1 MKRSTN
7 QKKTARAIVRFL
19 LCTFVMLGLTFT
31 NAKAQFVNIP
41 CTGYNADLVANG
53 AAGAATA
60 QTSTTTDLDG
70 LGAGYGFV
78 DGTFNCGLG
87 APTTGILPASGL
99 ISSTAA
105 VGLTYTLQGYSS
117 NNALRVPLSGTGI
130 GNATLTPVTPFQSS
144 NLYLLSVSGG
154 GAITSGVTVTVT
166 FSDAS
171 AQVFSN
177 LTTGDWCNTTA
188 GTNTGGVTYT
198 KITTTLYNRVAR
210 TATCSAVGTCQY
222 FAEFSLPLS
231 TSNYG
236 KLISS
241 INISK
246 TTSGQIMSVFAV
258 GATPLCATPSAQATS
273 LIQGATATGSIS
285 ASFTAA
291 TGAPTGYLVVRYPNL
306 ASTTAPVN
314 GNTYVTGQSIGLG
327 TVVQAGATTSF
338 TATGLSGATSY
349 DFYVYSY
356 NTGATCGGPI
366 YLGSSPLTATYTTS
380 ACGSMSGTINIDAGL
395 PNTYPGGF
403 TSITNALTYINT
415 NGLGGNTILELQPTY
430 NPAGE
435 TYPITFPANACVNSS
450 RTLTIRPA
458 AGVGSAFVWTSALT
472 SETVLF
478 NGATYVT
485 IDGRNGGTG
494 TNQFIRIVNTS
505 STAGAAGNAVLMQ
518 NESSNNT
525 ITYVDLQASNLNP
538 AINTGTVTVGAVPGV
553 VAILSTAGINGNDNN
568 TISFCN
574 IHAATSVGN
583 VLNVGVYAYNA
594 TAVGNLANND
604 NNTITNCNIY
614 DMFNATTAT
623 AAIDVV
629 TGNNN
634 WNITNN
640 SVYQTA
646 SRTYTTALIA
656 YRGFWITP
664 GASAVGSS
672 GFTII
677 GNYIGGTAPLCG
689 STPYTMLGATT
700 NTFFPMDISVGTLSA
715 TNVNNN
721 TIQNIAFTTQ
731 SVIIYFGAI
740 TVASG
745 NVNVGNTLGTGNTIG
760 SGTGN
765 GSITLNN
772 STTSNAT
779 SVAYGIRFGGGAVS
793 IANYNTIGSI
803 TINNAAISNS
813 FIGIGM
819 FGGGTTSATMNNN
832 LIGSLTTANS
842 IQFTGVGATATAM
855 GMCGIFVSS
864 GPIVSTINN
873 NVIANLNNTYTG
885 TTTTTTLTVR
895 GIDVAVGAN
904 TISGNIVRNLT
915 SASLI
920 ASSGSTANI
929 LGIVMRSTTAPSTV
943 TSNQIYSLKLTST
956 STTVGTQI
964 TGIYWGPTTSG
975 TNLLAKNFI
984 HSFDVAYTTTT
995 STTATFTGVDV
1006 GAGVANIQNNYIRLG
1021 INDAGASVTTPL
1033 VIRGFSVG
1041 TTSTTNLYYNTV
1053 YIGGTGVTATSA
1065 ANHSSAFNRS
1075 AVSGALVMRNN
1086 IFANTRT
1093 NVGSGQTNKHYSVR
1107 LGTATAGCDFNY
1119 NNYYYSA
1126 GNDNSFGLN
1135 NATAVPTYSLGWLTG
1150 DNFSQVGNP
1159 QFLVPNGTAS
1169 TVDLHLNT
1177 AVAGVAEGAGVAL
1190 AGIVDDDYDGNT
1202 RQGSTGYVGTAN
1214 APDLGADEYAGVSAI
1229 PVFNSLVNSPSGIQ
1243 CSSSAHTITTTINS
1257 VSGSTITAVTLNYSI
1272 NGAGQTGIA
1281 MTLGSGAANSTSVWT
1296 GTIPIPTPAN
1306 ATIVW
1311 YVTATDGTFSNS
1323 QFGTSYSDVPLLGAS
1338 AIASVSVNP
1347 ICAGSST
1354 NLSVVTAKSG
1364 SGAIG
1369 AGGTT
1374 SATYPNPIY
1383 SNWANQKMQIL
1394 YLASELT
1401 SAGFVAGNI
1410 TSMALNLTS
1419 TSVTSRT
1426 AFTINIA
1433 PTTATALTTTYL
1445 TPTFT
1450 QVYTGNYVPAVGTNS
1465 FPFGTGA
1472 GSSSSFNWNGTSNI
1486 VIQICWDNTAST
1498 ATEASTC
1505 TADNTAFASVVSY
1518 NRTSTTGT
1526 PICGLT
1532 VTGALTYTVRPTLTF
1547 VGNKTQAL
1555 SSYSWFDGSTV
1566 VGTSNPLAVSPVV
1579 NTSYTVTATHS
1590 SGCTLTATTS
1600 VTAITLPTTPTA
1612 SNSSQCGAGLP
1623 TASVASTSGAPTP
1636 TFNWYSVPTGGT
1648 ALQSSTSTT
1657 YTTSINTTSTF
1668 YVAEASGACE
1678 SPRVTVTVNVSQP
1691 DPIVATA
1698 SASPICVNTPV
1709 TLGYT
1714 QALSNNIYSVFSW
1727 SGLSGSGAST
1737 PVSGSPAVITP
1748 TVAGTYTYTITA
1760 SEPSSS
1766 CATISTIAVT
1776 VTAGPNIN
1784 TPVASPSTV
1793 CSGSP
1798 STLTATTNVIGSG
1811 SAQVGAGTT
1820 TVSAGSYLPYYRTFE
1835 GSHAQYLYT
1844 ASELTALGFFPG
1856 NMTSLTIPVSVV
1868 SATPFNFDNFG
1879 IRMANT
1885 LVTSL
1890 TAFQT
1895 PTYTNVYSAST
1906 TTPIVGNNTYTFSTP
1921 FSWDGTSNVLIDI
1934 YHDNDPNN
1942 TCTAGSPTCWG
1953 NSATES
1959 YTTTAFTSV
1968 VYYYADNTTG
1978 ARTMSSLTTA
1988 TGSVTTRPNFILGGQ
2003 FGTVGAGS
2011 LTWTWNP
2018 GSING
2023 NSVSVSPLSTTTY
2036 TVSANGGACTSTL
2049 SVTVNVIQLPSTP
2062 TATNT
2067 AQCGSGV
2074 PTASVAS
2081 TSGAP
2086 TPTFKWYSVLT
2097 GGTALQTSTSTT
2109 YTTSIGST
2117 ATFYISEVGGSCES
2131 QRVPVTIT
2139 VTQPDAIVATASAT
2153 TFCVNSPIT
2162 LNYTQA
2168 LSNNVYSVISWS
2180 GAAGSGASTPVAG
2193 NPAVVTPSLA
2203 GPYTYTITASE
2214 PSSGCATTATIAV
2227 TATPGPTINTPVAS
2241 PSTVCSGSP
2250 STLTATTN
2258 VIGAG
2263 VATVG
2268 AGATTSATYSNPFY
2282 SLWSNTHMQHLVLA
2296 SELTASGLYA
2306 GNITSLGLNITVP
2319 STLPMLDLSVKIGHT
2334 SATNMSSY
2342 VSTTFTTVYTNA
2354 SLMPIT
2360 GVNTMTFSTPFVWD
2374 GVSNIVIEICHGNSA
2389 STATMSRTCLFDN
2402 TAYVSTIHTHKTV
2415 GTAGTAQCS
2424 DNTTNVTTYSGRP
2437 QFIFNGQVLT
2447 TGAGSGITWNWN
2459 PGSLSG
2465 NSVSVSPTSTT
2476 TYTVSANG
2484 GACTSTSSVVVN
2496 VNPLIAAPSATNATQ
2511 CGTGIP
2517 TVSVASTSGGSGNG
2531 QFSWYNAS
2539 TGGTL
2544 QQAPASAMG
2553 TYYSNNFSS
2562 GANGGSLSG
2571 SAAISGGVI
2580 ALQPTTTATGGAF
2593 TVNAS
2598 GTNSNQYQTDFDL
2611 SAISTGTS
2619 MADGFS
2625 YCIGDDAIPLNNSST
2640 PTAEHG
2646 SGSKIRIA
2654 FLTYNAA
2661 SGSDGKG
2668 IYLLYNSSLTTG
2680 YTSGGTGVLGYSTN
2694 VAWIPTTATTVNSH
2708 VTVTINSSG
2717 QLTLSV
2723 GGTAIFTN
2731 VQLPAGYLSSDRST
2745 WKHIFSSRSGGIT
2758 GGFSMD
2764 NLVIQ
2769 QLVPSAGYSTYL
2781 SSINTTTTWYVSEMG
2796 NNGCPS
2802 PRTAVT
2808 ETVNTPNP
2816 IVATASATPIC
2827 VNTPVTLNYT
2837 QALSNNT
2844 YDNISWAGAA
2854 GSGASTP
2861 VTVNP
2866 AVISPTVGGTYTY
2879 TVTASE
2885 TSSGC
2890 VTTSSVAVV
2899 VTPGPVINTPTA
2911 VPSSVCAGVP
2921 STLTATTNVIN
2932 TGSLT
2937 VGTGTTTSAGGS
2949 FLPYYRTFE
2958 GSHKQYLYTA
2968 SELSALGLFPGN
2980 ITSLTI
2986 PVSVVSASPFNFD
2999 NFGIRMANT
3008 SAISL
3013 TAFQTPTFTNVYNT
3027 SSTTPI
3033 VGNNTYAFSAP
3044 FAWDGTSNVLLDVYY
3059 DNDPGN
3065 TCSAGSPTCWGNSA
3079 TEAYSTTG
3087 FTSVVYYYADNT
3099 SGARTMSSLTTV
3111 SGSAAT
3117 RPNFVFSGQ
3126 VGTVGAGTVTWTW
3139 NPGSLNGNTVTVN
3152 PLTTTTYTV
3161 SANGGGCIS
3170 TSSVAVNV
3178 TPLPSVPTAT
3188 NSIQCGA
3195 GIPTASVTSTSG
3207 APTPI
3212 FKWYN
3217 AATGGTVLQTGTSTT
3232 YTTSISLA
3240 TTFYVSELSGTCES
3254 SPRTA
3259 VLADNSADVLTI
3271 VGNSASCLGT
3281 PNAYSITQTGS
3292 NQTFTG
3298 YTWSATP
3305 ATGSGITGTVTG
3317 LSQTITPTANGVYT
3331 YSVVATSGTCNVTA
3345 TKTVSIYTGLSGT
3358 ATSTPI
3364 TSCVNPTG
3372 LITANV
3378 NGAGTIVNNDFTS
3391 SVLPSNM
3398 VAAGNNFAITGGR
3411 MQLTSAANSMNGGV
3425 LITNTTGLANNDF
3438 QIDFDMITTTSG
3450 SSPADGFSYS
3460 YGDDVVALPDA
3471 TAATGTSGVTTLAP
3485 ENGSGTKLKL
3495 SFDAISNTG
3504 GCTGGLPASNSSG
3517 NTPGVYLMYNC
3528 TASHQGPTCNGVV
3541 YYDGGTTVPTYTNG
3555 IAGANGT
3562 VAGLGWRATT
3572 TSGATTHVTIKIN
3585 ALGQVSMWLNA
3596 SQVVTNQQL
3605 PASYLTA
3612 NKSTWKHAFCARTGG
3627 LNEGHY
3633 IDNLLIQYNN
3643 FYEYSINGGSSWTT
3657 NNPIIPPSSGT
3668 YSVDARYVAV
3678 PACSANLGSVTIATP
3693 IFTTGTTL
3701 ATVCSGTATQPTL
3714 SFSPTFGS
3722 GATYQWESSP
3732 VGANTWSPISGATSA
3747 TYTPTIALTAS
3758 MDFHCVISCGGTPV
3772 AGSPSSTQTIV
3783 VTPTPT
3789 ASASS
3794 NTGICATQ
3802 TLDLTGTTDIGTTF
3816 SWTGPNGFTSAS
3828 QSPSIVGITTSG
3840 TGTYSFT
3847 ASNSG
3852 CSATGTTVVII
3863 NPAVTMNSVTAT
3875 PAVVCNGSNSVLTAN
3890 ASLPPLV
3897 GPNGYNRI
3905 ALSGQTFSA
3914 LSGTGI
3920 TTINT
3925 TAQLTAGMGSASQDD
3940 GGVVVTLPFTFSYMG
3955 NTFTQMSMCTNGWV
3969 GAGNQSTIDAVS
3981 MRTAG
3986 NLFTTTIP
3994 NNTIAAWFKDMGA
4007 NFPTGTGSM
4016 RYGSI
4021 GTDVYAFQWNNA
4033 VGSGFSDGSAITISF
4048 QVNIYGPAST
4058 NPGRI
4063 EIVYGPTAGTIT
4075 TAASIG
4081 IEDATGGTNHYINAL
4096 DGTQTSTTTSSAWPG
4111 NGNGY
4116 RFDPIVQSVSNY
4128 TWSADPTLSVT
4139 AGSTVTASSVTLPT
4153 TYSVTASSTSG
4164 CTATGTVSVTV
4175 NPLPTAS
4182 ISGTTSVCAAG
4193 GAGTNVTSA
4202 NLIVDFTGVGP
4213 WHYSVNGVT
4222 QPVANTSPATVTVN
4236 PTTTTTYSITSFSD
4250 ANCTGDVIGSGSAVV
4265 TVKPLPDVQY
4275 SVPSASICSGLPS
4288 NVALSSS
4295 VSGATYTWFE
4305 SNNSGIVS
4313 GTSPISSGATIDD
4326 VLSNTTNTTVGTI
4339 KYTVT
4344 PTADGCTSNASL
4356 TPTISVKPTPV
4367 GVSTPSSDIVCDGYA
4382 PTFDLTTGAPGINT
4396 FAWSASGTA
4405 GT

>member
-166 FSDAS
+166 FSDATT
-171 AQVFSN
+171 QVFSN

-435 TYPITFPANACVNSS
+435 TYPITFPANACINSS

-672 GFTII
+672 GFTIT

-1281 MTLGSGAANSTSVWT
+1281 MTLGSGAANATSVWT

-1419 TSVTSRT
+1419 TTVTSRT

-1727 SGLSGSGAST
+1727 SGLAGSGAST

-1784 TPVASPSTV
+1784 GNTATPSTV
-1793 CSGSP
+1793 CSTGL
-1798 STLTATTNVIGSG
+1798 STLAAYTLSSGPQTLPTGYCTPSNASGTTYGINNFSTTGGTTNITNNGSG
-1811 SAQVGAGTT
+1811 
-1820 TVSAGSYLPYYRTFE
+1820 F
-1835 GSHAQYLYT
+1835 
-1844 ASELTALGFFPG
+1844 
-1856 NMTSLTIPVSVV
+1856 
-1868 SATPFNFDNFG
+1868 SATGLGNFTAMVVTQQTGSAINFSITG
-1879 IRMANT
+1879 MSTSTYGMAIFVDWNRNGLFT
-1885 LVTSL
+1885 D
-1890 TAFQT
+1890 AGEQM
-1895 PTYTNVYSAST
+1895 YASGAY
-1906 TTPIVGNNTYTFSTP
+1906 V
-1921 FSWDGTSNVLIDI
+1921 
-1934 YHDNDPNN
+1934 
-1942 TCTAGSPTCWG
+1942 
-1953 NSATES
+1953 NSATGSFTVPLTASLGTTKMRVVADYLSTTPGSCQVATTEES
-1959 YTTTAFTSV
+1959 EDYTFNV
-1968 VYYYADNTTG
+1968 QGN
-1978 ARTMSSLTTA
+1978 
-1988 TGSVTTRPNFILGGQ
+1988 
-2003 FGTVGAGS
+2003 GAGS

-2018 GSING
+2018 GNLSG
-2023 NSVSVSPLSTTTY
+2023 NTVTVNPAATTTY

-2049 SVTVNVIQLPSTP
+2049 SVTV
-2062 TATNT
+2062 TAIPLI
-2067 AQCGSGV
+2067 S
-2074 PTASVAS
+2074 
-2081 TSGAP
+2081 AP
-2086 TPTFKWYSVLT
+2086 T
-2097 GGTALQTSTSTT
+2097 
-2109 YTTSIGST
+2109 
-2117 ATFYISEVGGSCES
+2117 
-2131 QRVPVTIT
+2131 
-2139 VTQPDAIVATASAT
+2139 
-2153 TFCVNSPIT
+2153 
-2162 LNYTQA
+2162 
-2168 LSNNVYSVISWS
+2168 
-2180 GAAGSGASTPVAG
+2180 
-2193 NPAVVTPSLA
+2193 
-2203 GPYTYTITASE
+2203 
-2214 PSSGCATTATIAV
+2214 
-2227 TATPGPTINTPVAS
+2227 
-2241 PSTVCSGSP
+2241 
-2250 STLTATTN
+2250 
-2258 VIGAG
+2258 
-2263 VATVG
+2263 
-2268 AGATTSATYSNPFY
+2268 
-2282 SLWSNTHMQHLVLA
+2282 
-2296 SELTASGLYA
+2296 
-2306 GNITSLGLNITVP
+2306 
-2319 STLPMLDLSVKIGHT
+2319 
-2334 SATNMSSY
+2334 
-2342 VSTTFTTVYTNA
+2342 
-2354 SLMPIT
+2354 
-2360 GVNTMTFSTPFVWD
+2360 
-2374 GVSNIVIEICHGNSA
+2374 
-2389 STATMSRTCLFDN
+2389 
-2402 TAYVSTIHTHKTV
+2402 
-2415 GTAGTAQCS
+2415 
-2424 DNTTNVTTYSGRP
+2424 
-2437 QFIFNGQVLT
+2437 
-2447 TGAGSGITWNWN
+2447 
-2459 PGSLSG
+2459 
-2465 NSVSVSPTSTT
+2465 
-2476 TYTVSANG
+2476 
-2484 GACTSTSSVVVN
+2484 
-2496 VNPLIAAPSATNATQ
+2496 ATNATQ

-2517 TVSVASTSGGSGNG
+2517 TVSVASTAGASGNG
-2531 QFSWYNAS
+2531 QFSWYNAAIN
-2539 TGGTL
+2539 GTL
-2544 QQAPASAMG
+2544 QQGPASAMG
-2553 TYYSNNFSS
+2553 IYYTNNFAS
-2562 GANGGSLSG
+2562 GANGGTLSG
-2571 SAAISGGVI
+2571 AAAIASGVLT
-2580 ALQPTTTATGGAF
+2580 LQPTTTTTGGALQ
-2593 TVNAS
+2593 VNAS
-2598 GTNSNQYQTDFDL
+2598 GSNSTQYQTDFDF
-2611 SAISTGTS
+2611 SVASSSTS
-2619 MADGFS
+2619 MADGYS
-2625 YCIGDDAIPLNNSST
+2625 YCFGDDVLPLNNGTT

-2646 SGSKIRIA
+2646 SGSKLRLC
-2654 FLTYNAA
+2654 FMTYNGV
-2661 SGSDGKG
+2661 STSDGKG
-2668 IYLLYNSSLTTG
+2668 IYLLYNTSLTTG
-2680 YTSGGTGVLGYSTN
+2680 FTSAGAGVLGYSTN

-2708 VTVTINSSG
+2708 VTMTINAAG

-2731 VQLPAGYLSSDRST
+2731 VQLPAGFLSSNKST
-2745 WKHIFSSRSGGIT
+2745 WKHIFSSRSGGVA

-2769 QLVPSAGYSTYL
+2769 QQIPSSGYTTYQ
-2781 SSINTTTTWYVSEMG
+2781 SPINTTTTWYVSEMG
-2796 NNGCPS
+2796 IAGCPS
-2802 PRTAVT
+2802 ARTAVT
-2808 ETVNTPNP
+2808 ETVNIPDP

-2827 VNTPVTLNYT
+2827 VNTPVTLGYT

-2844 YDNISWAGAA
+2844 YSVFSWSGAA

-2861 VTVNP
+2861 VTSNP
-2866 AVISPTVGGTYTY
+2866 ATISPNSGGTYTY
-2879 TVTASE
+2879 TITASE
-2885 TSSGC
+2885 PSSGC
-2890 VTTSSVAVV
+2890 ATTSSVVVV
-2899 VTPGPVINTPTA
+2899 VTPGPNISGVTALPTT
-2911 VPSSVCAGVP
+2911 VCAGSP
-2921 STLTATTNVIN
+2921 ATLSAYTLSSGPQTLPTGYCSSSNSGATTTYGIN
-2932 TGSLT
+2932 
-2937 VGTGTTTSAGGS
+2937 
-2949 FLPYYRTFE
+2949 
-2958 GSHKQYLYTA
+2958 
-2968 SELSALGLFPGN
+2968 
-2980 ITSLTI
+2980 
-2986 PVSVVSASPFNFD
+2986 NF
-2999 NFGIRMANT
+2999 
-3008 SAISL
+3008 
-3013 TAFQTPTFTNVYNT
+3013 
-3027 SSTTPI
+3027 
-3033 VGNNTYAFSAP
+3033 
-3044 FAWDGTSNVLLDVYY
+3044 
-3059 DNDPGN
+3059 
-3065 TCSAGSPTCWGNSA
+3065 
-3079 TEAYSTTG
+3079 STTG
-3087 FTSVVYYYADNT
+3087 GTTNITNNGSGFTTGGYANNSAMVVTQQTGSSVNFTITGISTSTYGLGVWVDWNRNGLFTDAGEQMYLSGAYLNSYSGSFTVPATASLGTTKMRVIADYIATSPTSCNT
-3099 SGARTMSSLTTV
+3099 STYDETEDYTFNVQG
-3111 SGSAAT
+3111 
-3117 RPNFVFSGQ
+3117 N
-3126 VGTVGAGTVTWTW
+3126 GAGTLAWTW
-3139 NPGSLNGNTVTVN
+3139 NPGNLSGNIVSVT

-3161 SANGGGCIS
+3161 SANGGGCTS
-3170 TSSVAVNV
+3170 TSGVTLNV
-3178 TPLPSVPTAT
+3178 TPIPNPPTAT
-3188 NSIQCGA
+3188 NSTQCGA
-3195 GIPTASVTSTSG
+3195 AIPTASVATTNG
-3207 APTPI
+3207 TVTPT
-3212 FKWYN
+3212 FKWYS
-3217 AATGGTVLQTGTSTT
+3217 AATGGSLLQTGTSAT
-3232 YTTSISLA
+3232 YTTSISAA
-3240 TTFYVSELSGTCES
+3240 TTFYVTEIVGTCES

-3259 VLADNSADVLTI
+3259 VSVSNTADIITI
-3271 VGNSASCLGT
+3271 NGASASCSGT
-3281 PNAYSITQTGS
+3281 PNSYTLTQSGGN
-3292 NQTFTG
+3292 NQVFTS

-3305 ATGSGITGTVTG
+3305 SAGSGVTGSPTGA
-3317 LSQTITPTANGVYT
+3317 SQTFTPTATGTYT
-3331 YSVVATSGTCNVTA
+3331 YSVVATSTTCNVTT
-3345 TKTVSIYTGLSGT
+3345 TKTVSIYPGLTGSVS
-3358 ATSTPI
+3358 ATQI
-3364 TSCVNPTG
+3364 LSCVNPTG

-3378 NGAGTIVNNDFTS
+3378 SGAGTVVNNDFTS
-3391 SVLPSNM
+3391 STLPSYM
-3398 VAAGNNFAITGGR
+3398 TLSGNAAITGGNL
-3411 MQLTSAANSMNGGV
+3411 QLTANAGGQAGTV
-3425 LITNTTGLANNDF
+3425 LVQNTTGLANNDF
-3438 QIDFDMITTTSG
+3438 QIDFDFITSG
-3450 SSPADGFSYS
+3450 PAGTTYAPFTAADGLSYS
-3460 YGDDVVALPDA
+3460 YGDDVSTTFNNVGNSSTTIGYPSN
-3471 TAATGTSGVTTLAP
+3471 TPVGNAAEG
-3485 ENGSGTKLKL
+3485 GSGTKLKI
-3495 SFDAISNTG
+3495 SFDPFQNGTG
-3504 GCTGGLPASNSSG
+3504 TLSG
-3517 NTPGVYLMYNC
+3517 NNGGTNYAGVYFMYNC
-3528 TASHQGPTCNGVV
+3528 TDYFN
-3541 YYDGGTTVPTYTNG
+3541 
-3555 IAGANGT
+3555 
-3562 VAGLGWRATT
+3562 AT
-3572 TSGATTHVTIKIN
+3572 H
-3585 ALGQVSMWLNA
+3585 
-3596 SQVVTNQQL
+3596 
-3605 PASYLTA
+3605 
-3612 NKSTWKHAFCARTGG
+3612 
-3627 LNEGHY
+3627 
-3633 IDNLLIQYNN
+3633 
-3643 FYEYSINGGSSWTT
+3643 
-3657 NNPIIPPSSGT
+3657 
-3668 YSVDARYVAV
+3668 
-3678 PACSANLGSVTIATP
+3678 
-3693 IFTTGTTL
+3693 
-3701 ATVCSGTATQPTL
+3701 
-3714 SFSPTFGS
+3714 
-3722 GATYQWESSP
+3722 
-3732 VGANTWSPISGATSA
+3732 
-3747 TYTPTIALTAS
+3747 
-3758 MDFHCVISCGGTPV
+3758 
-3772 AGSPSSTQTIV
+3772 
-3783 VTPTPT
+3783 
-3789 ASASS
+3789 
-3794 NTGICATQ
+3794 
-3802 TLDLTGTTDIGTTF
+3802 
-3816 SWTGPNGFTSAS
+3816 
-3828 QSPSIVGITTSG
+3828 
-3840 TGTYSFT
+3840 
-3847 ASNSG
+3847 
-3852 CSATGTTVVII
+3852 
-3863 NPAVTMNSVTAT
+3863 
-3875 PAVVCNGSNSVLTAN
+3875 
-3890 ASLPPLV
+3890 
-3897 GPNGYNRI
+3897 
-3905 ALSGQTFSA
+3905 
-3914 LSGTGI
+3914 
-3920 TTINT
+3920 
-3925 TAQLTAGMGSASQDD
+3925 
-3940 GGVVVTLPFTFSYMG
+3940 
-3955 NTFTQMSMCTNGWV
+3955 
-3969 GAGNQSTIDAVS
+3969 
-3981 MRTAG
+3981 
-3986 NLFTTTIP
+3986 
-3994 NNTIAAWFKDMGA
+3994 
-4007 NFPTGTGSM
+4007 
-4016 RYGSI
+4016 
-4021 GTDVYAFQWNNA
+4021 
-4033 VGSGFSDGSAITISF
+4033 
-4048 QVNIYGPAST
+4048 
-4058 NPGRI
+4058 
-4063 EIVYGPTAGTIT
+4063 
-4075 TAASIG
+4075 
-4081 IEDATGGTNHYINAL
+4081 
-4096 DGTQTSTTTSSAWPG
+4096 
-4111 NGNGY
+4111 
-4116 RFDPIVQSVSNY
+4116 DP
-4128 TWSADPTLSVT
+4128 
-4139 AGSTVTASSVTLPT
+4139 
-4153 TYSVTASSTSG
+4153 
-4164 CTATGTVSVTV
+4164 
-4175 NPLPTAS
+4175 
-4182 ISGTTSVCAAG
+4182 
-4193 GAGTNVTSA
+4193 
-4202 NLIVDFTGVGP
+4202 
-4213 WHYSVNGVT
+4213 NGVT
-4222 QPVANTSPATVTVN
+4222 AADIARGVFAFSP
-4236 PTTTTTYSITSFSD
+4236 S
-4250 ANCTGDVIGSGSAVV
+4250 
-4265 TVKPLPDVQY
+4265 
-4275 SVPSASICSGLPS
+4275 
-4288 NVALSSS
+4288 
-4295 VSGATYTWFE
+4295 
-4305 SNNSGIVS
+4305 
-4313 GTSPISSGATIDD
+4313 
-4326 VLSNTTNTTVGTI
+4326 
-4339 KYTVT
+4339 
-4344 PTADGCTSNASL
+4344 TAW
-4356 TPTISVKPTPV
+4356 K
-4367 GVSTPSSDIVCDGYA
+4367 
-4382 PTFDLTTGAPGINT
+4382 
-4396 FAWSASGTA
+4396 
-4405 GT
+4405 